1 MKMTPAGALLH
12 QVQARPKS
20 AAFVFHEEVWT
31 YERLAVEA
39 ESLARGM
46 AVRGVG
52 PGDRVAIHMVNR
64 PEMIVAYYA
73 CFQLGAIAAPLR
85 TALKFAELAP
95 ILRRLR
101 PALYLG
107 EMSLYDNVAAV
118 DASILALDKRFVVNG
133 TFEEDGIQPWEAL
146 FDAPGNESLS
156 TPPGSYK
163 PSVLITTSGTTGQP
177 KFVVHTPATLAESTD
192 LLVKTWGLSDDDIM
206 IEPLPLA
213 HMSGLMT
220 LLSFV
225 HFGAPFVLLESFD
238 ADLVLDTIE
247 RHRCTWLIGFPAQF
261 AAMLGSQLARPR
273 NLKSLRICLTGA
285 DVCPIDLQE
294 RVTVTFG
301 APLYN
306 VWGAT
311 EVVGSL
317 TFGLQPGPV
326 VRITKG
332 ARIRLIDE
340 KGADVGDGEVGELL
354 IRGGNVFDGY
364 WNDPKAT
371 GESLRAGWYHT
382 GDLMRR
388 GERDELW
395 FVSRKKDII
404 IRGGTNISP
413 VEVEEALV
421 ASHPT
426 VREAAVVG
434 IPDAVLGQRV
444 FGFVKLADGTKDTVV
459 SEILRNVASRL
470 ASYKVPESLEVLDE
484 LPRNALSKVDRNAL
498 QVMAAK
504 TDKTDKTDKAEKA
517 GRALIEAMAL
527 QPKHP
532 DARPPGRVA
541 RIS

>member
-118 DASILALDKRFVVNG
+118 DALILALDKRFVVNG
-133 TFEEDGIQPWEAL
+133 TFEDDGIQPWEAL

-444 FGFVKLADGTKDTVV
+444 FGFVKLADGTKHTVV

>member
-1 MKMTPAGALLH
+1 MKMTPVGALMH
-12 QVQARPKS
+12 QVQTRPKS

-39 ESLARGM
+39 ESLARGL
-46 AVRGVG
+46 ALRGVG
-52 PGDRVAIHMVNR
+52 PGDRVAIHMMNR

-73 CFQLGAIAAPLR
+73 CFQLGVIAAPLR
-85 TALKFAELAP
+85 TAFKFAELGP

-107 EMSLYDNVAAV
+107 EMSLYDNVAPL
-118 DASILALDKRFVVNG
+118 DASILAPGKRFVVNG
-133 TFEEDGIQPWEAL
+133 TFEDDGVQPWEAL
-146 FDAPGNESLS
+146 FDVPGNETLS
-156 TPPGSYK
+156 VSPASYK
-163 PSVLITTSGTTGQP
+163 PAVLITTSGTTGQP
-177 KFVVHTPATLAESTD
+177 KFVAHTPATLAESTD
-192 LLVKTWGLSDDDIM
+192 LLVRDWGLSDDDIM

-213 HMSGLMT
+213 HMSGLIT
-220 LLSFV
+220 LLGFIQ
-225 HFGAPFVLLESFD
+225 FGAPFVLLESFD
-238 ADLVLDTIE
+238 ADIVLDTIE

-273 NLKSLRICLTGA
+273 DLKSLRVCLTGA
-285 DVCPIDLQE
+285 DICPVDLQQ
-294 RVTVTFG
+294 RVTATFG

-306 VWGAT
+306 IWSAT

-326 VRITKG
+326 ARVTKG

-371 GESLRAGWYHT
+371 RESLRAGWYHT

-388 GERDELW
+388 GEGDELW
-395 FVSRKKDII
+395 FVSRKRDII

-413 VEVEEALV
+413 AEVEQALV
-421 ASHPT
+421 ASHPA
-426 VREAAVVG
+426 VSEAAVVG

-444 FGFVKLADGTKDTVV
+444 FGFVKVADGTKDTVV
-459 SEILRNVASRL
+459 SEILGNVATRL
-470 ASYKVPESLEVLDE
+470 ASYKVPESLEILDE
-484 LPRNALSKVDRNAL
+484 LPRNALSEVDRNAL
-498 QVMAAK
+498 QAMAAK
-504 TDKTDKTDKAEKA
+504 TEKTDKPEKA
-517 GRALIEAMAL
+517 GRAPIEAMAL
-527 QPKHP
+527 QPKRP
-532 DARPPGRVA
+532 DARPLSRVA

>member
-133 TFEEDGIQPWEAL
+133 TFEDDGIQPWEAL

-177 KFVVHTPATLAESTD
+177 KFVVHTPATLAETTD
-192 LLVKTWGLSDDDIM
+192 LLIRDWGLSDDDIV

-213 HMSGLMT
+213 HMSGFIT
-220 LLSFV
+220 LLAFIQ
-225 HFGAPFVLLESFD
+225 FGAPFVLLESFD
-238 ADLVLDTIE
+238 ADIVLDTIE
-247 RHRCTWLIGFPAQF
+247 RHRCTWLAGFPAQY
-261 AAMLGSQLARPR
+261 AAMLGCQLARPR

-285 DVCPIDLQE
+285 DTCPIDLQE
-294 RVTVTFG
+294 RVTATFG

-311 EVVGSL
+311 EVMGSL
-317 TFGLQPGPV
+317 TFGLRPGPV
-326 VRITKG
+326 VRVPKG
-332 ARIRLIDE
+332 ARIRLVDA
-340 KGADVGDGEVGELL
+340 KGAEVGDGEVGELL

-388 GERDELW
+388 GEGDELW

-421 ASHPT
+421 ASHPA
-426 VREAAVVG
+426 VREAAIVG

-444 FGFVKLADGTKDTVV
+444 VGFVKLADRTKRTVV
-459 SEILRNVASRL
+459 SEILGNVASRL

>member
-1 MKMTPAGALLH
+1 MKMTPAGALMH
-12 QVQARPKS
+12 QVQTRPKS

-31 YERLAVEA
+31 YERLAAAA
-39 ESLARGM
+39 ESLACGM

-52 PGDRVAIHMVNR
+52 PGDRVALHMMNR

-85 TALKFAELAP
+85 TAFKFAELAP

-107 EMSLYDNVAAV
+107 EMSLYDNVAPV
-118 DASILALDKRFVVNG
+118 DASILAPDKRFVVNG
-133 TFEEDGIQPWEAL
+133 TFEDDGVQPWDQL
-146 FDAPGNESLS
+146 FDAPSNESLS
-156 TPPGSYK
+156 TSPGSYK

-192 LLVKTWGLSDDDIM
+192 LLVRNWGFSDDDIM

-213 HMSGLMT
+213 HISGLIT
-220 LLSFV
+220 LLSYV

-238 ADLVLDTIE
+238 ADIVLDTIE
-247 RHRCTWLIGFPAQF
+247 RHRCTWLIGFPAQY

-273 NLKSLRICLTGA
+273 NLESLRVCLTGA
-285 DVCPIDLQE
+285 DVCPIDLQK
-294 RVTVTFG
+294 RVTSTFG

-311 EVVGSL
+311 EAVGSL

-326 VRITKG
+326 VRIPNG
-332 ARIRLIDE
+332 VQIRLIDE
-340 KGADVGDGEVGELL
+340 NDADVADGEVGELL
-354 IRGGNVFDGY
+354 IRGANVFDGY
-364 WNDPKAT
+364 WNDPRAT
-371 GESLRAGWYHT
+371 EESIRAGWYHT

-388 GERDELW
+388 GEGDELW

-404 IRGGTNISP
+404 VRGGTNISP
-413 VEVEEALV
+413 VEVEQALV
-421 ASHPT
+421 ASHPA

-444 FGFVKLADGTKDTVV
+444 FGFAMLADGTKDTVV
-459 SEILRNVASRL
+459 SEILRNVAARL
-470 ASYKVPESLEVLDE
+470 ASYKVPERLQILDE
-484 LPRNALSKVDRNAL
+484 LPRNALSKVDRNRL
-498 QVMAAK
+498 Q
-504 TDKTDKTDKAEKA
+504 
-517 GRALIEAMAL
+517 AMAL
-527 QPKHP
+527 ETEKAAKIEAAASQPKQP
-532 DARPPGRVA
+532 DERRVRRVA
-541 RIS
+541 RTG